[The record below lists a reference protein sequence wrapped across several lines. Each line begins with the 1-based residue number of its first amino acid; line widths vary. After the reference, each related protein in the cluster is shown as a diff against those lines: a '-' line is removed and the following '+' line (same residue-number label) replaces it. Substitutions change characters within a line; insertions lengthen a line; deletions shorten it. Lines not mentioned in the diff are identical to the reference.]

1 MEANRRMAA
10 DRAAGRVAV
19 PAGGRSAD
27 LRDSAA
33 AAGED
38 VQNVCCVCLSK
49 EADSVYTACGC
60 EACGTVQAWEHC
72 ARCPQ
77 TIADAITAIR
87 CYSNSVSEAKWQP
100 ASDAETCSNTSLS
113 ANAALCN
120 APMHLAFK
128 CFRAQHWISSVEL

>member
-60 EACGTVQAWEHC
+60 EACCTAQAWEHC

-77 TIADAITAIR
+77 TIAGCNHR
-87 CYSNSVSEAKWQP
+87 NSVSQQFSVRGEVA
-100 ASDAETCSNTSLS
+100 TSLR
-113 ANAALCN
+113 C
-120 APMHLAFK
+120 
-128 CFRAQHWISSVEL
+128 